1 MNYDLLNHLYL
12 IIYFLLDFNKI
23 ELMVKYESKSM
34 KSILN
39 QLKYIDSWFWCRYT
53 LNPYQGCEHA
63 CIYCDARS
71 ERYYLHKDFEDKI
84 YFKENA
90 AHLLDRKL
98 KNSRTFLPDVVS
110 LGGTCDSYQPAEE
123 KFQNT
128 RKILK
133 ILLKYKFPINIS
145 TKNILIKKDLDIIHQ
160 IAEETWATIAFT
172 ITTTDS
178 DLANFLEPHASPPD
192 ERLETIKFIS
202 ENFPKIHIGVNFM
215 PIVPIL
221 EDTPENLNSVIEKS
235 KEAGAEFILCS
246 PGMTL
251 RDSQAKVFL
260 HHLKKYFKNISK
272 PELYD
277 TFLKLYGL
285 GASQEVNREYFAK
298 KIKEITKLCQKYK
311 INTRVQ
317 RWYPSDFRNS
327 NYKAAEKLFSLS
339 YENPITGRIN
349 KDLYWAAMHIQN
361 LPRSLGSLEASG
373 DLNKL
378 KYLTSK
384 IRKIINPY
392 IKTPNTMEKYFKK

>member
-1 MNYDLLNHLYL
+1 M
-12 IIYFLLDFNKI
+12 
-23 ELMVKYESKSM
+23 
-34 KSILN
+34 
-39 QLKYIDSWFWCRYT
+39 KYIDSWFWCRYT

-71 ERYYLHKDFEDKI
+71 ERYYLHEDFDDRI
-84 YFKENA
+84 FLKENA
-90 AHLLDRKL
+90 PNLLDRKL

-123 KFQNT
+123 KYHNT

-133 ILLKYKFPINIS
+133 ILQKNKFPINLS
-145 TKNILIKKDLDIIHQ
+145 TKNILVKKDLDIIHD
-160 IAEETWATIAFT
+160 IANETWATIAFT

-178 DLANFLEPHASPPD
+178 DMANFLEPHASPPE
-192 ERLETIKFIS
+192 ERLKTIKFIS
-202 ENFPKIHIGVNFM
+202 ENYPEIHIGVNFM

-221 EDTPENLNSVIEKS
+221 EDTPENLNSVIKKS
-235 KEAGAEFILCS
+235 KEAGAEFILFS

-260 HHLKKYFKNISK
+260 HHLKKYFKNINK

-277 TFLKLYGL
+277 TFLKLYDL
-285 GASQEVNREYFAK
+285 GSSQEVNREYFAK
-298 KIKEITKLCQKYK
+298 KILEIIKICQKYNIK
-311 INTRVQ
+311 TQVK
-317 RWYPSDFRNS
+317 RWYPPDFRNS

-339 YENPITGRIN
+339 LENHIMGKPN
-349 KDLYWAAMHIQN
+349 KNLYWAAMHIQN
-361 LPRSLGSLEASG
+361 LPRSIGSLDASG

-378 KYLTSK
+378 KYLTPK

-392 IKTPNTMEKYFKK
+392 IKIPKTLEKYIRK